1 MHFLRLMNEGEKA
14 IAAIRD
20 FNRFYTS
27 VIGLLDKHI
36 LDSPYSLSEARV
48 MFEISSTG
56 SCTARHIKAAIQ
68 MDEGYLSR
76 IVDKL
81 LKQGLLKKTRS
92 DEDGRAF
99 LLSLSPAGQ
108 REFARLDK
116 ASHDDIA
123 SLLEKLSTAEVD
135 LLSTQLQ
142 SIKSILTKTL

>member
-1 MHFLRLMNEGEKA
+1 MIEAEKA
-14 IAAIRD
+14 IGIVRD

-48 MFEISSTG
+48 MFEINIVG
-56 SCTARHIKAAIQ
+56 SCTARHIKAETQ

-108 REFARLDK
+108 REFTRLDK

-123 SLLEKLSTAEVD
+123 LLLKKLSRKEID

-142 SIKSILTKTL
+142 SIKSILAKTL

>member
-1 MHFLRLMNEGEKA
+1 MIEGEKA
-14 IAAIRD
+14 IAAVRD

-48 MFEISSTG
+48 MFEINSTG
-56 SCTARHIKAAIQ
+56 SCTARHIKATTK

-76 IVDKL
+76 IIDKL

-123 SLLEKLSTAEVD
+123 LLLKKLSRKEID

-142 SIKSILTKTL
+142 SIKSILAKTL

>member
-1 MHFLRLMNEGEKA
+1 MIEGEKA
-14 IAAIRD
+14 IAAVRD

-27 VIGLLDKHI
+27 VIGLLDRHI

-56 SCTARHIKAAIQ
+56 SCTARHIKAATK

-81 LKQGLLKKTRS
+81 LKQGLLKKTKS
-92 DEDGRAF
+92 EEDGRAF
-99 LLSLSPAGQ
+99 LLSLSVAGQ

-116 ASHDDIA
+116 ASHDNIA
-123 SLLEKLSTAEVD
+123 SLLKKISSAEVD
-135 LLSTQLQ
+135 LLSNQLQ
-142 SIKSILTKTL
+142 SIKSILAKTL

>member
-1 MHFLRLMNEGEKA
+1 MIEAEKA
-14 IAAIRD
+14 IAIVRD

-27 VIGLLDKHI
+27 VIGLLDKQI
-36 LDSPYSLSEARV
+36 LDSSYSLSEARV
-48 MFEISSTG
+48 MFEINSTG
-56 SCTARHIKAAIQ
+56 SCTARHIKVATK

-81 LKQGLLKKTRS
+81 LKQGLLKKSRS
-92 DEDGRAF
+92 EEDGRAF
-99 LLSLSPAGQ
+99 LLSLSAAGE

-123 SLLEKLSTAEVD
+123 LLLAKLSGKEID

-142 SIKSILTKTL
+142 SIKSILAKTL